1 MHVDAIGK
9 HRKGFGIQAQFDLSF
24 LSAAWPKER
33 AGLKPFGHD
42 PISSSV
48 PIKYLDEIAPFVG
61 KNKQGAA
68 ACLFF
73 EFISDQS
80 AQSIGS
86 RSHIAGLQRHE
97 DLQTAGEAQ
106 HVSLWRL
113 CFATLG

>member
-61 KNKQGAA
+61 KNKQSAA
-68 ACLFF
+68 ACFFF
-73 EFISDQS
+73 ELISDQS
-80 AQSIGS
+80 AQGVGS
-86 RSHIAGLQRHE
+86 RSHVAGLQRHK
-97 DLQTAGEAQ
+97 DLQTSGKAK
-106 HVSLWRL
+106 HVGSRKLYP
-113 CFATLG
+113 AMPG